1 MMIKMQSGGK
11 TKVSITV
18 GDLCETCGKTCKRKK
33 TFFFSSFSQKTG
45 NWTAAKLLFTSIPQ
59 NLKCSITVHPEQN
72 KTFSVNYIKS
82 MLLKMKC
89 RSRKCCTTAVCSF
102 TINIVI

>member
-1 MMIKMQSGGK
+1 MQSGGK

-33 TFFFSSFSQKTG
+33 GFIFSSFSQKTG
-45 NWTAAKLLFTSIPQ
+45 NWTAVKLLFTSIDSDHKISSAALRFTQ
-59 NLKCSITVHPEQN
+59 SKT

-102 TINIVI
+102 TINMVI